1 MYASRSDMAFPDHEQ
16 GLGKVLSIPSQLRWA
31 MLMAFVSY
39 WSIGKTEK
47 VVLCRVD
54 IGY

>member
-1 MYASRSDMAFPDHEQ
+1 MKQ
-16 GLGKVLSIPSQLRWA
+16 GLGKVLSVPSQLRWA
-31 MLMAFVSY
+31 MPMVFVSY

-54 IGY
+54 IDY